1 MFSNVRE
8 SYKETCCQL
17 MSSKILKQCKT
28 KMMHLQEIT
37 QIALRRQYT
46 ELSLFLYGKI
56 TNKY

>member
-1 MFSNVRE
+1 
-8 SYKETCCQL
+8 